1 MTLNPFELQG
11 PAYLGFYLIA
21 CTLTGIVGYFLRLHI
36 LGKHYASIYQTTNE
50 SESIAREL
58 DPYEA
63 AYLQGGA
70 DRVLLTACANLA
82 RHGIVQIDTGSSKLY
97 DTLGSSPA
105 ADKIKASLHKVEE
118 EIFSLCRVKGLAV
131 EQAKSALRPYI
142 TNIESSLREKGL
154 LATEDELLRARI
166 VPFLLMFSVAAL
178 LALPKFMVGME
189 LHKPI
194 LLLLALSAGMCF
206 ASTLFLKMNRVT
218 NGKGELVAATMK
230 ETGCALKLTFTS
242 RPSSLSITDT
252 AFAYALFGT
261 VLMASDPYSLASK
274 LFVKPANGCGSG
286 CGSGGS
292 GCGSGCGGGGCGG
305 GCGGCGG

>member
-21 CTLTGIVGYFLRLHI
+21 CAITAIVAYSLRQHI
-36 LGKHYASIYQTTNE
+36 LGKNFASIYLTTNE
-50 SESIAREL
+50 AESIGREL

-63 AYLQGGA
+63 AYLHGGA
-70 DRVLLTACANLA
+70 DRVLLAACANLA
-82 RHGIVQIDTGSSKLY
+82 RHGIVQIDTGSGKLC
-97 DTLGSSPA
+97 DSLGNSPDA
-105 ADKIKASLHKVEE
+105 EKIRASLHKVEE
-118 EIFSLCRVKGLAV
+118 EIFSLCRVKGLAA

-142 TNIESSLREKGL
+142 TAIEATLREKGL
-154 LATEDELLRARI
+154 LATEDELSRARI
-166 VPFLLMFSVAAL
+166 VPFLLMFSVVAL
-178 LALPKFMVGME
+178 LALPKFMVGVE
-189 LHKPI
+189 LHKP
-194 LLLLALSAGMCF
+194 LLLLLVLSTFMCI
-206 ASTLFLKMNRVT
+206 ASTLFLSINRVT

-230 ETGCALKLTFTS
+230 ETGSALKLTFTS

-274 LFVKPANGCGSG
+274 LFVKPASGCGSG
-286 CGSGGS
+286 CGSSGG